1 MAVRLILDENS
12 AKMETVQP
20 KDKRTVADQATERQR
35 KISMKLDEIYNGSS
49 ENMTEIETGTVDLV
63 VTSPPYNID
72 IQYGNK
78 TAKGKVLESKGIKYR
93 DNMEEE
99 DYRRMLASVFS
110 ECKRVVK
117 DTGSIWINIKNRVVG
132 GVVLPP
138 FWIQD
143 FFDDLY
149 LKNLII
155 WNFDWGGSTNRRF
168 APRYEFVFW
177 FVKNKD
183 HYTFNLDDVKIPAL
197 NYRPDRYKSQ
207 WKNPTDV
214 WRISM
219 VSGNF
224 EERTS
229 HPAQYPEELVE
240 RILLAGTNRGDVV
253 LDPFMGSGTSAVV
266 AKKLGRHYLG
276 YETVKEYCDIAR
288 ERLEKTEAG
297 Q

>member
-1 MAVRLILDENS
+1 MELDLIFNH
-12 AKMETVQP
+12 
-20 KDKRTVADQATERQR
+20 
-35 KISMKLDEIYNGSS
+35 SS
-49 ENMTEIETGTVDLV
+49 ENMYEIPDKSVDLV

-78 TAKGKVLESKGIKYR
+78 TVKGKVSESKGVKYS
-93 DNMEEE
+93 DNMKEE
-99 DYRRMLASVFS
+99 DYRQMLNVVFS
-110 ECKRVVK
+110 ECKRVVS
-117 DTGSIWINIKNRVVG
+117 DTGSIWVNIKNRCVD
-132 GVVLPP
+132 GVILPP

-143 FFDDLY
+143 YFKDMY

-177 FVKNKD
+177 FVKDKD
-183 HYTFNLDDVKIPAL
+183 NYTFNLDDVKIPAL

-207 WKNPTDV
+207 MKNPTDV

-229 HPAQYPEELVE
+229 HPAQYPEELIE
-240 RILLAGTNRGDVV
+240 RIILAGTNKSEVV
-253 LDPFMGSGTSAVV
+253 LDPFMGSGTTAAV

-276 YETVKEYCDIAR
+276 YEIVEEYCEIAH
-288 ERLEKTEAG
+288 ERLLKIKENSNE
-297 Q
+297 